1 MQVPISVKK
10 AQTKI
15 PGMARAKWTF
25 MVFMAGDNN
34 LDAAAVRDIAEMAQA
49 GSTPDV
55 QIIAE
60 LDRAGHNPTQ
70 RFYITKGGGI
80 KKDVVATLPETNTGD
95 PAVLADFLNWG
106 IQNYPA
112 EHYFL
117 VLWNHG
123 NGWWEDERKKKGI
136 AFDDSQG
143 DYLNNAELV
152 SVLET
157 FRLATGKKLD
167 ILGMDACLMTML
179 EMAHE
184 LKNDVQFM
192 VGSEIEEPFEG
203 WPYHTILKYLIKYP
217 HVSPGALA
225 ERVTKL
231 YADSY
236 LRTTEDVTQ
245 SAVDLSKIDL
255 IASRM
260 NDLSKALLEHH
271 DTNAAYGLVSAA
283 WRLTPKFYSNMYLD
297 LYHFAAGIQKKS
309 SGNIKDKA
317 TALMKELAI
326 SSKKPIIANNTRGS
340 FGKKMKGLSIYF
352 PPSNVNAAYYD
363 LNFCKNNL
371 WAEFLKKYHAQ
382 YQ

>member
-10 AQTKI
+10 AQTRI
-15 PGMARAKWTF
+15 PATAKAKWTF

-55 QIIAE
+55 HIIAE

-80 KKDVVATLPETNTGD
+80 KKDVVVTLPETNTGD
-95 PAVLADFLNWG
+95 PAVLSNFLSWG

-143 DYLNNAELV
+143 DYLNNAELI
-152 SVLET
+152 SVLEA
-157 FRLATGKKLD
+157 FRMETGKKLD

-203 WPYHTILKYLIKYP
+203 WPYHTILKYLIRYP

-225 ERVTKL
+225 GRITKL
-231 YADSY
+231 YVDSY
-236 LRTTEDVTQ
+236 ARTTEDVTQ

-260 NDLSKALLEHH
+260 NDLSKALLEHY

-297 LYHFAAGIQKKS
+297 LYHFAANIKKKS
-309 SGNIKDKA
+309 AGDVKA
-317 TALMKELAI
+317 KAAALMTSLAI
-326 SSKKPIIANNTRGS
+326 SSKKPIIANNTKGA

-352 PPSNVNAAYYD
+352 PPSNVNAAYYE